1 MIYYVFLSFTLY
13 CREIDPGCSKM
24 TGKYL
29 LIYAEAQE
37 KVLALRKSEEESL
50 SLKEMKVA
58 ISDIVK
64 SKIIANKMLS
74 SNFIRT

>member
-1 MIYYVFLSFTLY
+1 
-13 CREIDPGCSKM
+13 M

-37 KVLALRKSEEESL
+37 KLLALRKSSEEAL
-50 SLKEMKVA
+50 SVKEMKVA

>member
-1 MIYYVFLSFTLY
+1 
-13 CREIDPGCSKM
+13 M

-37 KVLALRKSEEESL
+37 KLLALRKSSEEAL
-50 SLKEMKVA
+50 SVNVKEMKVA